1 MMRALWTGA
10 SGMIAQQ
17 TSLDNIAN
25 NLANVN
31 TTGYKREQTEFQ
43 SLLYSKLQTRVTDHE
58 GNPKPVIG
66 QVGLGV
72 RVASIVSNF
81 TQGSLTETGRWLD
94 AAIDGEG
101 FYSVRRPDGT
111 VGYTRNGSFKLGMYG
126 DVVMLCSS
134 DGYPVLDTEGEPIS
148 FPATY
153 DTANLSFDQFG
164 NLTYTPNNRTLD
176 QFGHLIYSQNDSN
189 TTQTIATLALTQFNN
204 PAGLLK
210 LSGSLFQATDASGEP
225 RLELTD
231 MNLKRSRIVA
241 QYVEASNV
249 QTADEIVNLIVTQR
263 AYEMNSKVI
272 QASDEMLQQANNL
285 RS

>member
-43 SLLYSKLQTRVTDHE
+43 SLLYSKLQTKVTDHE

-101 FYSVRRPDGT
+101 FFSVRRPDGT
-111 VGYTRNGSFKLGMYG
+111 VGYTRNGSFKLGMNG
-126 DVVMLCSS
+126 TSVMLCNS
-134 DGYPVLDTEGEPIS
+134 DGYPVLDTQGQAIS

-153 DTANLSFDQFG
+153 DTSKLIFDQFG
-164 NLTYTPNNRTLD
+164 NLTYNPDGNT
-176 QFGHLIYSQNDSN
+176 SQVV
-189 TTQTIATLALTQFNN
+189 AKLALTQFKN

-210 LSGSLFQATDASGEP
+210 LSGSLYQATDASGEP
-225 RLELTD
+225 RLEATD
-231 MNLKRSRIVA
+231 TNLKASRIVA

>member
-111 VGYTRNGSFKLGMYG
+111 VGYTRNGSFKLGMNG
-126 DVVMLCSS
+126 TTVMLCSA
-134 DGYPVLDTEGEPIS
+134 DGYPVLDVNGQAIS

-153 DTANLSFDQFG
+153 DTANLAFDQFG
-164 NLTYTPNNRTLD
+164 NLTYTPNKNPLD
-176 QFGHLIYSQNDSN
+176 QNGNVVATPN
-189 TTQTIATLALTQFNN
+189 NPTTQRIATLALTQFNN

-210 LSGSLFQATDASGEP
+210 LSGSLFQATDASGAP
-225 RLELTD
+225 RLEATD
-231 MNLKRSRIVA
+231 TNLKRSRIVA

>member
-43 SLLYSKLQTRVTDHE
+43 SLLYSKIQTRVTDHE

-81 TQGSLTETGRWLD
+81 KQGSLTETGQWLD

-101 FYSVRRPDGT
+101 FYSVQRPDGT
-111 VGYTRNGSFKLGMYG
+111 VGYTRNGSFKLGMNG
-126 DVVMLCSS
+126 TNVMLCNA
-134 DGYPVLDTEGEPIS
+134 DGYPVLDVNGQPIS

-153 DTANLSFDQFG
+153 DTSKLIFDQFG
-164 NLTYTPNNRTLD
+164 NLTYTPNGSST
-176 QFGHLIYSQNDSN
+176 SQ
-189 TTQTIATLALTQFNN
+189 TVATLALTQFNN

-210 LSGSLFQATDASGEP
+210 LSGSLLP
-225 RLELTD
+225 RRMHPVRRVL
-231 MNLKRSRIVA
+231 RRRIP
-241 QYVEASNV
+241 
-249 QTADEIVNLIVTQR
+249 I
-263 AYEMNSKVI
+263 
-272 QASDEMLQQANNL
+272 
-285 RS
+285 

>member
-43 SLLYSKLQTRVTDHE
+43 SLLYSKLQTKVTDHE

-81 TQGSLTETGRWLD
+81 TQGSLTETGQNFD
-94 AAIDGEG
+94 MAIDGEG
-101 FYSVRRPDGT
+101 FFSVRLWDGT
-111 VGYTRNGSFKLGMYG
+111 TAYTRNGSFKLGMNG
-126 DVVMLCSS
+126 ETVMLCNA
-134 DGYPVLDTEGEPIS
+134 DGYPVLGTDGNPIQFS
-148 FPATY
+148 AQY
-153 DTANLSFDQFG
+153 DTSKVLVDQFG
-164 NLTYTPNNRTLD
+164 NVTYNPDSST
-176 QFGHLIYSQNDSN
+176 SQPIG
-189 TTQTIATLALTQFNN
+189 TIALTQFNN

-210 LSGSLFQATDASGEP
+210 LSGSLYQATDASGAA
-225 RLELTD
+225 RLEATD
-231 MNLKRSRIVA
+231 NDVKRSKVITK
-241 QYVEASNV
+241 YLEASNV

>member
-43 SLLYSKLQTRVTDHE
+43 SLLYSKIQTRVTDHE

-81 TQGSLTETGRWLD
+81 KQGSLTETGQWLD

-111 VGYTRNGSFKLGMYG
+111 VGYTRNGSFKLGMNG
-126 DVVMLCSS
+126 TNVMLCNS
-134 DGYPVLDTEGEPIS
+134 DGYPVLDINGQAIS
-148 FPATY
+148 FPAAY
-153 DTANLSFDQFG
+153 DTSKLTFDQFG
-164 NLTYTPNNRTLD
+164 NLLYEPD
-176 QFGHLIYSQNDSN
+176 GN
-189 TTQTIATLALTQFNN
+189 TTQTVATLALTQFNN

-210 LSGSLFQATDASGEP
+210 LSGSLYQATDASGEP
-225 RLELTD
+225 RLEGVDT
-231 MNLKRSRIVA
+231 NISRSRIVA